1 MSHLRAFRMTALAE
15 GSSFLLL
22 LFVAMPMKY
31 WMGMPKFVTVVGA
44 IHGILFLAYV
54 AQLAKLRTTHQ
65 WDNRFSFYAFLASLL
80 PFGPFIFDKHLHE
93 KEVATETPHRF
104 PS

>member
-1 MSHLRAFRMTALAE
+1 MSQIRKFRMTAMAE

-31 WMGMPKFVTVVGA
+31 IMGMPRVVTVVGA
-44 IHGILFLAYV
+44 IHGILFLTYV
-54 AQLAKLRTTHQ
+54 AQLTKLRTTHQ
-65 WDNRFSFYAFLASLL
+65 WDNRFSLYAFLASLL
-80 PFGPFIFDKHLHE
+80 PFGPFVFDKYLRE
-93 KEVATETPHRF
+93 KEFTMETPHRF